1 MRASGKWTWVGRVL
15 ALLIAVVVP
24 ACNNSNPR
32 NGSGSSN
39 GILWLSSTSSGGNT
53 GGPQPTGSALWVDP
67 NSGLGGGQIGIQ
79 QIIQSSDDVTYNRFN
94 ASTKPPPYTQYIS
107 YILGNEH
114 PLSTD
119 TSSTPITQRESELQ
133 GMLNGL
139 RNGTLIICVHLPNAT
154 GGGGGGGGGLGGIG
168 GVGLTQGTIPGHA
181 RGTKSARAHCKHYAY
196 FHTGKLPG
204 GENPGLPGGA
214 DLSGDVAPVHFIGA
228 MRNFEGDKL
237 LKTDPPYDP
246 VTNPAY
252 MDSATILGNAA
263 LQANPLSNRGRLGKI
278 GVTAAQNG
286 YCEFS
291 YSGVAYKEAID
302 VYNAML
308 QDAPDVLI
316 FTNWTNLATGHWR
329 GGTEAFYWSTMYII
343 FPNPAY

>member
-1 MRASGKWTWVGRVL
+1 MRASGRLKWFGRL
-15 ALLIAVVVP
+15 AALTVAIVVP
-24 ACNNSNPR
+24 ACNNSNPN
-32 NGSGSSN
+32 NGTGSPQ
-39 GILWLSSTSSGGNT
+39 GILWLSSTGSGGNT
-53 GGPQPTGSALWVDP
+53 GGPAPTGTALWVDP

-79 QIIQSSDDVTYNRFN
+79 QIIQSTDDVTYNRYN
-94 ASTKPPPYTQYIS
+94 ASTKPPPYTQYIT

-119 TSSTPITQRESELQ
+119 TSSTAITQRESELQ
-133 GMLNGL
+133 GSLNGA
-139 RNGTLIICVHLPNAT
+139 RSTTLIICGHLPNAT
-154 GGGGGGGGGLGGIG
+154 GGGGGGGGLGGIG
-168 GVGLTQGTIPGHA
+168 GVGLTQGSIPGHA

-204 GENPGLPGGA
+204 GQNPGLPGGA
-214 DLSGDVAPVHFIGA
+214 DLSGDVAPFHFIGA

-237 LKTDPPYDP
+237 LRTDPPASTY
-246 VTNPAY
+246 PAY
-252 MDSATILGNAA
+252 MDSTTILGNAA
-263 LQANPLSNRGRLGKI
+263 LMANQYANRGRLGKI

-291 YSGVAYKEAID
+291 YSGFQYPEADD
-302 VYNAML
+302 VFQAML

-316 FTNWTNLATGHWR
+316 FTNWTNFAVGHWR
-329 GGTEAFYWSTMYII
+329 GGTEAYYWSTMYII

>member
-1 MRASGKWTWVGRVL
+1 MRASGKWMWMGRIA
-15 ALLIAVVVP
+15 ALLVAVVVP
-24 ACNNSNPR
+24 ACNNSNPN
-32 NGSGSSN
+32 NGTGN
-39 GILWLSSTSSGGNT
+39 PQGILWLSSTGSGGNV

-79 QIIQSSDDVTYNRFN
+79 QIIQSIDDASYNSYN
-94 ASTKPPPYTQYIS
+94 ASTRPPPFTQFIS
-107 YILGNEH
+107 YIIGLEH
-114 PLSTD
+114 PLSTE

-133 GMLNGL
+133 GLLNGA
-139 RNGTLIICVHLPNAT
+139 RNGTLIICPHLPNAT
-154 GGGGGGGGGLGGIG
+154 GGGGGGAGGGLGL
-168 GVGLTQGTIPGHA
+168 GVGLTQGSIPGHG

-204 GENPGLPGGA
+204 GQNPGLPGGA
-214 DLSGDVAPVHFIGA
+214 DLSGDVAPFHFIGA

-237 LKTDPPYDP
+237 LRTDPPTAIY
-246 VTNPAY
+246 PAY
-252 MDSATILGNAA
+252 MDNTTILGAAA
-263 LQANPLSNRGRLGKI
+263 LQANPLANRGRLGKI

-291 YSGVAYKEAID
+291 YSGVTYPEALD
-302 VYNAML
+302 VFAAMM

-316 FTNWTNLATGHWR
+316 FTNWTNLASGHWR

-343 FPNPAY
+343 FPNPAF